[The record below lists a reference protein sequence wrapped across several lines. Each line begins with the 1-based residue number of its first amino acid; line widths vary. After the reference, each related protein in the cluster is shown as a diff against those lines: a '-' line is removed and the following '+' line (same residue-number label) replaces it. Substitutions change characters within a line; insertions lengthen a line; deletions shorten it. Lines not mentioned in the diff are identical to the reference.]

1 MLIGFTKNIQL
12 ISFCKTLKNW
22 GLPLLLMS
30 ATCIYVASIYAAS
43 CDFNKLGNLAR
54 SRYGEEAYKSIV
66 ELNQLVS
73 QLKQASDIEKLT
85 QINNFFNR
93 KMRFA
98 EDIELWNKVDYWAT
112 PLESIG
118 VQGGDCE
125 DFSIAKYIFLKVA
138 NVANDKLRLTY
149 VRAVLYNQDIKT
161 VRAHMVLSY
170 YATPQS
176 EPLILDNLIPDI
188 MPASARTD
196 LSPVFTFND
205 KGLWVT
211 GSTSQSSSSQASL
224 SRWRDVL
231 ARIKADGI
239 E

>member
-1 MLIGFTKNIQL
+1 MHIGFTH
-12 ISFCKTLKNW
+12 FR
-22 GLPLLLMS
+22 LLACLLHATKYCRSLWLMILM
-30 ATCIYVASIYAAS
+30 TCTCLYAAS
-43 CDFNKLGNLAR
+43 CDFNKLSNYAR
-54 SRYGEEAYKSIV
+54 QRYGEEAFKSIT
-66 ELNQLVS
+66 ELNQLIS
-73 QLKQASDIEKLT
+73 QIKQASDNEKLT

-98 EDIELWNKVDYWAT
+98 DDIELWNKVDYWAT

-118 VQGGDCE
+118 IQAGDCE

-138 NVANDKLRLTY
+138 NVPNEKLRLTY
-149 VRAVLYNQDIKT
+149 VRAELYNQDIKS

-188 MPASARTD
+188 LPASARKD
-196 LSPVFTFND
+196 LYPVFSFND
-205 KGLWVT
+205 KGLWVA
-211 GSTSQSSSSQASL
+211 GSTNQSASSQTSL

>member
-1 MLIGFTKNIQL
+1 MLFGFTKNSRL
-12 ISFCKTLKNW
+12 ISLCKTIKSW
-22 GLPLLLMS
+22 GLLLLLLS
-30 ATCIYVASIYAAS
+30 ATCIYAAN

-54 SRYGEEAYKSIV
+54 SRYGEEAYKSIS
-66 ELNQLVS
+66 ELNQLIS

-85 QINNFFNR
+85 QINNYFNH
-93 KMRFA
+93 KMRFVD
-98 EDIELWNKVDYWAT
+98 DIELWNKVDYWAT

-149 VRAVLYNQDIKT
+149 VRAMLYNQDIKT

-196 LSPVFTFND
+196 LSPVFSFND
-205 KGLWVT
+205 KGLWV
-211 GSTSQSSSSQASL
+211 GNSNASSSSQASL